1 MDELYFVIIHN
12 NLCKKCFC
20 KIDEYCSLNCNYHIK
35 INNSLN
41 LINKIKNK
49 INQNKSFNIE
59 SEKKEENLEKFKSIN
74 QKEKRNIRI
83 VIRKV
88 KKSSAD
94 IIRNRI
100 NNSFNSNEACSSNDI
115 DVFQK
120 MNTGIKSLINKVK
133 INKAFKDFN
142 QNKKIKI

>member
-59 SEKKEENLEKFKSIN
+59 SEKK
-74 QKEKRNIRI
+74 
-83 VIRKV
+83 
-88 KKSSAD
+88 
-94 IIRNRI
+94 
-100 NNSFNSNEACSSNDI
+100 
-115 DVFQK
+115 
-120 MNTGIKSLINKVK
+120 
-133 INKAFKDFN
+133 
-142 QNKKIKI
+142 KKIQKNSSLLIKKKRETFV